1 VSRLFPDRLVI
12 RLSPAEVAAAR
23 FRGFVRKRIVET
35 RSVACDPAF
44 GTEPWHGALAAI
56 DALEIAQPC
65 AVTVILSNHFV
76 RYAVVPWSDALD
88 SPAEEDAYVRHH
100 FVKIHGERAK
110 TWLLRSSESAGGAP
124 RLVSAVDAGLI
135 EALGKRFPK
144 GGKARLAS
152 VQPQLMS
159 KFNEWRGLVPAQGAW
174 LVLAE
179 PDRACVALHAGGRWR
194 AVQNGKEPWLELLE
208 RARYRVHDADPGALP
223 DVVLLGGAA
232 QPDAPGGRWKFH
244 VLT

>member
-1 VSRLFPDRLVI
+1 MSRLFPDRLVI
-12 RLSPAEVAAAR
+12 GLSPGEVSAAR
-23 FRGFVRKRIVET
+23 WRGFLRQQVVN
-35 RSVACDPAF
+35 RSRVACDPAF
-44 GTEPWHGALAAI
+44 GAEPWQGAVAAL
-56 DALEIAQPC
+56 DVLPVQGPC
-65 AVTVILSNHFV
+65 KVTVVLSNHFV
-76 RYAVVPWSDALD
+76 RYAVVPWSDALGT
-88 SPAEEDAYVRHH
+88 PAEEEAYVRHH

-110 TWLLRSSESAGGAP
+110 TWLLRSSESAAGAP
-124 RLVSAVDAGLI
+124 RLASAVDAGLI

-223 DVVLLGGAA
+223 ELVLLGGAP
-232 QPDAPGGRWKFH
+232 QPAAPGGRWKFH